1 MPLPAPN
8 LDDLRFQ
15 RDLVDEARRRIIRY
29 CPEWT
34 DYNLSD
40 PGITLIELFS
50 WMTEMMVYRLNR
62 VPEKN
67 YVKFLELLGI
77 KLQPASSARTEL
89 TFWTSAPFPLT
100 PEGETRAIVPQ
111 GLEVS
116 TESSDEEPE
125 VTFTTDERLIIAPP
139 RLILLQREGD
149 LNRNYLP
156 RLGIE
161 PFYAFHR
168 PRPRQGDAFYLG
180 FDEEH
185 DISGYILR
193 LAFECQETT
202 AVGIKRED
210 PPWVWECSMGNDQWR
225 EIAPS
230 KRANEKD
237 TTGGLNNSRGRLVL
251 YLPLDMDTS
260 EVNGRNAYWI
270 RCRLEQR
277 DPKQG
282 MYDQSPAITN
292 VIAQVMGGTAVA
304 THAIVVRNEELGFSD
319 GDPGQTFTLEH
330 QPVLT
335 LMEGERVEVQE
346 VRDGEKVFVP
356 WQRVAD
362 FSMSDQHDRHF
373 VLDEATGEVSF
384 GPSIRQPDGTVRQY
398 GRIPPA
404 QSRIRVSKYRHG
416 GGVMGNVPA
425 GRIRVMRSAVP
436 YISQV
441 TNLKRASGG
450 RDQESLEEAQV
461 RAQREIRAQRRAV
474 TAEDFENIGR
484 TASRSIARIKCNTPG
499 QGDQAV
505 LPGSIDLLVVPSA
518 IEAIQAGDL
527 SRLALDNALIRTI
540 RSHLDQYRLLTS
552 TLNIR
557 EPHYVG
563 VKIHADIVP
572 SEYQL
577 PESVVLR
584 VREYLKYLITPLSLE
599 TENEHLAEILGP
611 DWAGWPFGKDL
622 FVAELYS
629 FIQQVPGVKHV
640 LDVQFSYRQVIPS
653 QEAVPEEKELEE
665 EEEQV
670 FEEEELRLA
679 EERILRVSP
688 DTLLCSLDH
697 AIEVVEL

>member
-40 PGITLIELFS
+40 PGITLIELFA

-62 VPEKN
+62 VPEKS
-67 YVKFLELLGI
+67 YIQLLELLGI

-100 PEGETRAIVPQ
+100 PESETIAIIPQ

-116 TESSDEEPE
+116 TQSTEEEPE
-125 VTFTTDERLIIAPP
+125 VTFTTDTRAVLAPP

-161 PFYAFHR
+161 PFYAFRR
-168 PRPRQGDAFYLG
+168 PRPRQGDTFYLG
-180 FDEEH
+180 FDEAP

-193 LAFECQETT
+193 LTFDCEETT
-202 AVGIKRED
+202 AVGIRREN
-210 PPWVWECSMGNDQWR
+210 PPLVWECSMGNDQWR
-225 EIAPS
+225 EIEPS
-230 KRANEKD
+230 TRANEKD
-237 TTGGLNNSRGRLVL
+237 TTGGLNNPSGRLVF
-251 YLPLDMDTS
+251 YLPLDAKTN
-260 EVNGRNAYWI
+260 EVNGRSAYWI

-277 DPKQG
+277 DPRQG
-282 MYDQSPAITN
+282 MYDESPAITG
-292 VIAQVMGGTAVA
+292 ITAQVMGGTVMA
-304 THAIVVRNEELGFSD
+304 THALVVHNEELGFSN
-319 GDPGQTFTLEH
+319 GDPGQTFTLEQH
-330 QPVLT
+330 PVLT
-335 LMEGERVEVQE
+335 LTEGEYVEVQE
-346 VRDGEKVFVP
+346 MRDGEMVFVP
-356 WQRVAD
+356 WERVTN
-362 FSMSDQHDRHF
+362 FSTSDQHDRHF
-373 VLDEATGEVSF
+373 ALDEATGEVSF
-384 GPSIRQPDGTVRQY
+384 GPGIRQPDGTMRQY

-404 QSRIRVSKYRHG
+404 RSLIRMRTYRYG
-416 GGVMGNVPA
+416 GGVTGNVPA

-450 RDQESLEEAQV
+450 RDQESLEEAKT
-461 RAQREIRAQRRAV
+461 RAQREIRAQQRAV
-474 TAEDFENIGR
+474 TAEDFQSAAR
-484 TASRSIARIKCNTPG
+484 AASRAVARVKCNTPG
-499 QGDQAV
+499 QGDETV
-505 LPGSIDLLVVPSA
+505 PLGSIDLLVVPSA
-518 IEAIQAGDL
+518 IEAVSAGDL
-527 SRLALDNALIRTI
+527 SRLALDNALIKTI
-540 RSHLDQYRLLTS
+540 RTYLDHYRLLTT

-557 EPHYVG
+557 EPRYVG
-563 VKIHADIVP
+563 ARVHAEIVP

-577 PESVVLR
+577 PEAVTLR
-584 VREYLKYLITPLSLE
+584 VQEYLKHLLTPLSLE
-599 TENEHLAEILGP
+599 TEDERLAEILGP
-611 DWAGWPFGKDL
+611 DWEGWPFGKDL

-629 FIQQVPGVKHV
+629 FIQQVPGVKHI

-653 QEAVPEEKELEE
+653 QERAPEELEE
-665 EEEQV
+665 EEERAPS
-670 FEEEELRLA
+670 EREELRLA
-679 EERILRVSP
+679 EDRILRLSP

-697 AIEVVEL
+697 VIEVVEL

>member
-1 MPLPAPN
+1 MPMPLPAPN

-34 DYNLSD
+34 EYNLSD

-67 YVKFLELLGI
+67 YVKFLELLGT

-111 GLEVS
+111 GLEIS
-116 TESSDEEPE
+116 TQSSEEEPE

-161 PFYAFHR
+161 PFYAFRR
-168 PRPRQGDAFYLG
+168 PRPREGDTFYLG

-193 LAFECQETT
+193 VTFECQETT
-202 AVGIKRED
+202 AVGVKRED

-230 KRANEKD
+230 TRANEKE
-237 TTGGLNNSRGRLVL
+237 TTGGLNNPTGRLVL
-251 YLPLDMDTS
+251 YLPLDLDTN

-292 VIAQVMGGTAVA
+292 VIAQVMGSTTTA

-335 LMEGERVEVQE
+335 LIEGEHVEVQE

-356 WQRVAD
+356 WERAAD
-362 FSMSDQHDRHF
+362 F
-373 VLDEATGEVSF
+373 
-384 GPSIRQPDGTVRQY
+384 
-398 GRIPPA
+398 
-404 QSRIRVSKYRHG
+404 
-416 GGVMGNVPA
+416 
-425 GRIRVMRSAVP
+425 
-436 YISQV
+436 YISRV
-441 TNLKRASGG
+441 TNLERASGG
-450 RDQESLEEAQV
+450 RDQEDLEEAKV
-461 RAQREIRAQRRAV
+461 RAQREVRAQRRAV

-499 QGDQAV
+499 QGDEA
-505 LPGSIDLLVVPSA
+505 LPPGSIDLLVVPSA
-518 IEAIQAGDL
+518 IEAILAGDL
-527 SRLALDNALIRTI
+527 SGLALDNALIRTI
-540 RSHLDQYRLLTS
+540 RGHLDRYRLLTS

-584 VREYLKYLITPLSLE
+584 VREYLKHFITPLSLE
-599 TENEHLAEILGP
+599 TENERLAEVLGP
-611 DWAGWPFGKDL
+611 DWVGWPFGKDL

-653 QEAVPEEKELEE
+653 QEAAPEEPALQEE
-665 EEEQV
+665 EEEQAI
-670 FEEEELRLA
+670 EEEELKLA